1 MEDFGYQKDNDEKQN
16 SNINRQ
22 IFLGVA
28 TIISLSLFVYITIT
42 AYHFVY
48 QNDDNVELI
57 KASQVPIRISSEEND
72 ENKNDPQAKID
83 RNIYEDIFG
92 NKKEAGK
99 IDNTKVIQT
108 PETALPPKKEIEK
121 ISENKSPTLNANNSN
136 PANANQPSL
145 NPANPSPI
153 NPSPITQN
161 NNNIANNNPINKNN
175 QPIVIG
181 QNLTNQN
188 NLGNQASSN
197 DEILS
202 NPNSNNKLSA
212 EFDNDLKPQGQAE
225 NSQRKKYIRVQIAAM
240 SSKELAEDQW
250 KRLLRTHPNLFV
262 NLRSAIQKVDLGKR
276 GIFYRLQIGEFFNQ
290 IEAENFCQK
299 YISQAQK
306 TRADCIVVE

>member
-1 MEDFGYQKDNDEKQN
+1 MEDFGYQKDNDEKQS

-22 IFLGVA
+22 IFLAVA

-48 QNDDNVELI
+48 QNDENVELI
-57 KASQVPIRISSEEND
+57 KAQQVPIRISSEESE

-99 IDNTKVIQT
+99 IDNTKVINT

-121 ISENKSPTLNANNSN
+121 NSEPKNANLNTNQASPSPTNPSIANPNDINANNSPSASN
-136 PANANQPSL
+136 NAIAKNQPFVIGS
-145 NPANPSPI
+145 NPS
-153 NPSPITQN
+153 SQN
-161 NNNIANNNPINKNN
+161 TPNNKNL
-175 QPIVIG
+175 V
-181 QNLTNQN
+181 
-188 NLGNQASSN
+188 SN
-197 DEILS
+197 DITS
-202 NPNSNNKLSA
+202 NPNSSNKLTT
-212 EFDNDLKPQGQAE
+212 EFDNDPKTQNQE
-225 NSQRKKYIRVQIAAM
+225 DNQQRKKYIRVQIAAM

-299 YISQAQK
+299 YIAQVQK

>member
-22 IFLGVA
+22 IFLAVA

-57 KASQVPIRISSEEND
+57 KAPQTPIRIFNEESEEN
-72 ENKNDPQAKID
+72 KNVPQVKID

-99 IDNTKVIQT
+99 IDNTKVINT
-108 PETALPPKKEIEK
+108 PETALPPKKELEK
-121 ISENKSPTLNANNSN
+121 IPEPKNANLNFN
-136 PANANQPSL
+136 PANN
-145 NPANPSPI
+145 NY
-153 NPSPITQN
+153 TN
-161 NNNIANNNPINKNN
+161 NNGTITNN
-175 QPIVIG
+175 
-181 QNLTNQN
+181 NLTNDNSIAKVKQPFVIGSISSSQN
-188 NLGNQASSN
+188 TPNNKNLEYN
-197 DEILS
+197 EINS
-202 NPNSNNKLSA
+202 DTNSNNKLTT
-212 EFDNDLKPQGQAE
+212 EIENDSKQQNPEE
-225 NSQRKKYIRVQIAAM
+225 NKQRKKYVRVQIAAM

-290 IEAENFCQK
+290 IEAESFCQK
-299 YISQAQK
+299 YIAQVQK

>member
-1 MEDFGYQKDNDEKQN
+1 MEDFGYQKDSDEKQ
-16 SNINRQ
+16 SSSINRQ
-22 IFLGVA
+22 IFLAVA
-28 TIISLSLFVYITIT
+28 TIISLSLFTYITIT

-48 QNDDNVELI
+48 QNDENVELI
-57 KASQVPIRISSEEND
+57 KAQQVPIRISSEESE

-99 IDNTKVIQT
+99 IDTTKFINT

-121 ISENKSPTLNANNSN
+121 TPEPKNSN
-136 PANANQPSL
+136 LNNNQVNTIPTNPS
-145 NPANPSPI
+145 PANPSDI
-153 NPSPITQN
+153 N
-161 NNNIANNNPINKNN
+161 ANNNPSGYNNAISKNN
-175 QPIVIG
+175 QPFVIG
-181 QNLTNQN
+181 TNPSSQNTSN
-188 NLGNQASSN
+188 NKNLVSN
-197 DEILS
+197 DITS
-202 NPNSNNKLSA
+202 NPNSSNKLTT
-212 EFDNDLKPQGQAE
+212 EFDNEPKPQNQE
-225 NSQRKKYIRVQIAAM
+225 DNQQRKKYIRVQIAAM

-299 YISQAQK
+299 YIAQVQK

>member
-1 MEDFGYQKDNDEKQN
+1 MEDFGYQKDNDEKQS

-22 IFLGVA
+22 IFLAVA
-28 TIISLSLFVYITIT
+28 TIISLSLFAYITIT

-48 QNDDNVELI
+48 QNDENVELI
-57 KASQVPIRISSEEND
+57 KAQQVPIRISSEESE

-99 IDNTKVIQT
+99 IDNTKVINT

-121 ISENKSPTLNANNSN
+121 TPEPKNANPNSDQAN
-136 PANANQPSL
+136 P
-145 NPANPSPI
+145 NPANPSLVNSGDI
-153 NPSPITQN
+153 NANNGLSVN
-161 NNNIANNNPINKNN
+161 NNAIVKNN
-175 QPIVIG
+175 QPLVIG
-181 QNLTNQN
+181 TSPSSQNTLN
-188 NLGNQASSN
+188 NKNLVSN
-197 DEILS
+197 DITS
-202 NPNSNNKLSA
+202 NPNSSNKLST
-212 EFDNDLKPQGQAE
+212 EFDNDSKTQNQE
-225 NSQRKKYIRVQIAAM
+225 DNQQRKKYIRVQIAAM

-299 YISQAQK
+299 YISQVQK